1 MRKWSFLTGMFG
13 LPVLLVLVV
22 IGYLTPSY
30 VPSRS
35 LKSAAASTTSIDVA
49 QRRIIASFVGR
60 CRWGLALNQQLL
72 NRDLTLYSW
81 ENDTGI
87 LARTVIA
94 CMPGKACSVTAQAL
108 LAHASFSRA
117 DGSRQPVRI
126 AGCGRAT
133 PDWLNDAAE

>member
-22 IGYLTPSY
+22 IGYLAPSY

-35 LKSAAASTTSIDVA
+35 LISAAASTASIDVA

-72 NRDLTLYSW
+72 NRDVTLYSW

-87 LARTVIA
+87 LARTDIT
-94 CMPGKACSVTAQAL
+94 CMAGKPCSVTAQAL
-108 LAHASFSRA
+108 LAHPSFSRP